1 MEFCREK
8 FKENFSATCMM
19 FGVITVGLHY
29 KKIAEKDLNPAMPLI
44 IGPPECGKTRAT
56 QLFAGLKEKLIEL
69 FTKSGKILNYIFQLE
84 CCPTT
89 SKQHWQIYI
98 ETSKLRFRTLKALLP
113 KSAHI
118 ELARNKQAA
127 RMYSMKSSTRISGP
141 WHNLCEGDFQELSKK
156 NQTGASIQEIYKKIC
171 EGEIKN
177 VEEVAHQSVG
187 VFLRHERS
195 LTSLISSRQQTEGK
209 SVEDSGCISIRSNGS
224 RKIEIISIS
233 SNTTG

>member
-1 MEFCREK
+1 
-8 FKENFSATCMM
+8 MM

-141 WHNLCEGDFQELSKK
+141 WHNLCESDFQELSKM

-171 EGEIKN
+171 EGEVKN
-177 VEEVAHQSVG
+177 VEEVALQSVG

-195 LTSLISSRQQTEGK
+195 LTSLISSRQKERAWKTVVVYLYL
-209 SVEDSGCISIRSNGS
+209 SLIHI
-224 RKIEIISIS
+224 
-233 SNTTG
+233 

>member
-89 SKQHWQIYI
+89 SKQQWQIYI
-98 ETSKLRFRTLKALLP
+98 ETSKLRFRSYLESVITEECSHRIGKEQASCQDVFDEVINSNIWTVAQSLRKRFP
-113 KSAHI
+113 RVVEEESDGSI
-118 ELARNKQAA
+118 NTRNIQEDLRGRNQK
-127 RMYSMKSSTRISGP
+127 RRRSSTPKRG
-141 WHNLCEGDFQELSKK
+141 GLSP
-156 NQTGASIQEIYKKIC
+156 
-171 EGEIKN
+171 
-177 VEEVAHQSVG
+177 
-187 VFLRHERS
+187 
-195 LTSLISSRQQTEGK
+195 
-209 SVEDSGCISIRSNGS
+209 S
-224 RKIEIISIS
+224 RKIADISDIIQTADRRKERGRQWLYIY
-233 SNTTG
+233 TEQRE